1 MANITGESLFR
12 DFKSFTSADTV
23 GTYYQ
28 ITNAGGG
35 QGRSVT
41 NFNIINNDTI
51 DHNLDVVLEV
61 YDGSSWVVAASKAY
75 RIIAGESDI
84 AVEFI
89 VPLLP
94 RVDTNHDRIRAKIN
108 EAVGSGKTVQIFISG
123 AQFM

>member
-1 MANITGESLFR
+1 MITGESLFR
-12 DFKSFTSADTV
+12 DFKTFTSADTV
-23 GTYYQ
+23 GTFYQ
-28 ITNAGGG
+28 VTNAGGG
-35 QGRSVT
+35 QGRAVSS
-41 NFNIINNDTI
+41 FNVINNDTV
-51 DHNLDVVLEV
+51 DHNIEIVLEV

>member
-1 MANITGESLFR
+1 MGITGESLFR

-41 NFNIINNDTI
+41 TFNIINNDTI
-51 DHNLDVVLEV
+51 DHNLDVVLET
-61 YDGSSWVVAASKAY
+61 YDGASWVVAESRTFK
-75 RIIAGESDI
+75 ILAGDSI
-84 AVEFI
+84 LATEFL

-94 RVDTNHDRIRAKIN
+94 RVDTNHDRIRTKIN
-108 EAVGSGKTVQIFISG
+108 EAVGSGKNVQVFIAG
-123 AQFM
+123 AQFV